1 MKALI
6 ITQCGNTSLWYNH
19 MVGSVVILA
28 KPADIETDI
37 YWTTEPDGYLNI
49 IYKQDAELTE
59 VGDGPYWTK

>member
-1 MKALI
+1 
-6 ITQCGNTSLWYNH
+6 

-28 KPADIETDI
+28 KPADIETDV
-37 YWTTEPDGYLNI
+37 YWTREPDGYLNI